1 MRKLLR
7 EPLLHFFALGLA
19 LFLLFNFVS
28 AAKGG
33 ADRRIVVNDA
43 TVANIVQVYQGAWR
57 RQLTPT
63 ELQGLI
69 DSHVREEILFREG
82 KAMGLDRDDLVIRR
96 RVQQKM
102 VVITE
107 ESAARAAPTEAELD
121 GYLEKHA
128 ERYRRPA
135 VIGFDQV
142 MFDPLRHRSGLEAA
156 LAAAL
161 GRLAAGANPET
172 IGDSSLLP
180 ASADPIPTDLLA
192 RDYGDDFS
200 TSLIA
205 LPLGTWRGPVASAYG
220 VHLVRVTS
228 RTLGRPATIAEVRT
242 AVERDWENDRRLLG
256 NEDYFNRM
264 RQKYEVVM
272 EATLPR
278 MPETAARN

>member
-1 MRKLLR
+1 MNH
-7 EPLLHFFALGLA
+7 LLHFFALGLA

-69 DSHVREEILFREG
+69 DSYVREEILFREG

-142 MFDPLRHRSGLEAA
+142 MFDPIASSFRS
-156 LAAAL
+156 
-161 GRLAAGANPET
+161 
-172 IGDSSLLP
+172 
-180 ASADPIPTDLLA
+180 
-192 RDYGDDFS
+192 
-200 TSLIA
+200 
-205 LPLGTWRGPVASAYG
+205 
-220 VHLVRVTS
+220 
-228 RTLGRPATIAEVRT
+228 
-242 AVERDWENDRRLLG
+242 
-256 NEDYFNRM
+256 
-264 RQKYEVVM
+264 
-272 EATLPR
+272 
-278 MPETAARN
+278 